1 MFAFCKVGRYAAMS
15 RRNFIV
21 GVGSSASAA
30 CWPFAAPAQSA
41 SIPVIGYLQRPGP
54 VRTDFEDFHDGLRAL
69 GYEQGRNIRIEQRYG
84 ELDDEKVRGFALELV
99 RMNVRA
105 IVVDG
110 TFSIKT
116 VMSATKTIPI
126 VATLISGPSQFGIE
140 NLAHPGINLTGLSS
154 FADDLEGK
162 RIELLK
168 ELLPSARRVAVL
180 LDRNNA
186 NEVRMGVLETAA
198 QTLGVEVQRFEATGR
213 QNWPE
218 VFAAIAASRPDALL
232 QVPSGSFASNPR
244 ELAGLAVAQR
254 LPAMYGEREFVQA
267 GGLMSYGIS
276 YSDQW
281 RRAAGYV
288 DRILK
293 GAKAGDL
300 PIEQPTK
307 FDLVINLKAATSIGI
322 TVPTSI
328 MLRAGEVIE

>member
-1 MFAFCKVGRYAAMS
+1 MFESCEAGRHAAMN
-15 RRNFIV
+15 RRNFIF
-21 GVGSSASAA
+21 GAGSVASL
-30 CWPFAAPAQSA
+30 PFQSVVAWAQPA
-41 SIPVIGYLQRPGP
+41 SIPAIGYLQRPGR
-54 VRTDFEDFHDGLRAL
+54 VRTDFEDFSDGLKAL
-69 GYEQGRNIRIEQRYG
+69 GYEQGRNIKIEQRYG
-84 ELDDEKVRGFALELV
+84 DLDDEKVRAYAQELV
-99 RMNVRA
+99 GMNVKA

-110 TFSIKT
+110 TFSIRT
-116 VMSATKTIPI
+116 VMAATKTIPI
-126 VATLISGPSQFGIE
+126 VSTLISGPSQFGIE
-140 NLAHPGINLTGLSS
+140 NLAHPGVNLTGLSS

-162 RIELLK
+162 RLELLK
-168 ELLPSARRVAVL
+168 ELLPGARRIAIL

-186 NEVRMGVLETAA
+186 NEVRMGVLETVSK
-198 QTLGVEVQRFEATGR
+198 TLGIDVQRFEATGR
-213 QNWPE
+213 QNWPD
-218 VFAAIAASRPDALL
+218 VFASIAAYRPDAML
-232 QVPSGSFASNPR
+232 QVPSGSFASTPR

-307 FDLVINLKAATSIGI
+307 FDLVINLKAANLLGM